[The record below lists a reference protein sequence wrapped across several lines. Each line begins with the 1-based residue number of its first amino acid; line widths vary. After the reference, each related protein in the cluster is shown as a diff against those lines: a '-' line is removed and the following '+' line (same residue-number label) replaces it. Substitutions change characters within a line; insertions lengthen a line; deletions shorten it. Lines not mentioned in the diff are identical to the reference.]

1 MTAHV
6 SAALRR
12 LVIERARE
20 RCEYCLLPQGFAT
33 HAHEPDHIVP
43 TQHDGTTDEDNLALA
58 CFRCN
63 RNKGP
68 NVGSFDPMTGEL
80 TSFFHPRKHTWAEH
94 FYLRE
99 AEIVTLTAEARV
111 TIKILGLN
119 APDRIAER
127 RQLLQMGVYPSIDKI
142 DKEGTL

>member
-12 LVIERARE
+12 LVIERAGE
-20 RCEYCLLPQGFAT
+20 RCEYCLLPIGFAT
-33 HAHEPDHIVP
+33 HSHEPDHIVP
-43 TQHDGTTDEDNLALA
+43 TQHDGGTDESNLAFA

-68 NVGSFDPMTGEL
+68 NVGSFDPVNGEL
-80 TSFFHPRKHTWAEH
+80 TPFFHPRKHRWTEH

-99 AEIVTLTAEARV
+99 AEIVPLTAEARV
-111 TIKILGLN
+111 TIKILRLN
-119 APDRIAER
+119 EPDRIAER
-127 RQLLQMGVYPSIDKI
+127 YQLLQMGLCPSTDK
-142 DKEGTL
+142 KGTL